1 MWEILGSKNVY
12 HMDNVSKIG
21 RMLRVLTGASQ
32 WLANWNKYVINW
44 NSYFV
49 EIFLMFQAKKITRP
63 FWLPENYEHVIR
75 ELKHT
80 HNDKF
85 CDVFY
90 FAIL

>member
-1 MWEILGSKNVY
+1 
-12 HMDNVSKIG
+12 
-21 RMLRVLTGASQ
+21 
-32 WLANWNKYVINW
+32 
-44 NSYFV
+44 
-49 EIFLMFQAKKITRP
+49 MFQAKKITRP

>member
-1 MWEILGSKNVY
+1 
-12 HMDNVSKIG
+12 
-21 RMLRVLTGASQ
+21 
-32 WLANWNKYVINW
+32 
-44 NSYFV
+44 
-49 EIFLMFQAKKITRP
+49 MFQAKKITRP
-63 FWLPENYEHVIR
+63 FWLSENYEHVLR